1 MKSFRIFCA
10 CVLASLLLALPAWA
24 LAAPQVIRAA
34 GTYAMGDNDSPKIA
48 RDAARQEALRAAVEK
63 AGVYVESYSKTKN
76 MQLTED
82 EVRTISGAVLKVID
96 EDAVPELAGGT
107 LQYTVHLTAEVDPDA
122 IDLQAMLA
130 NKAELEKLQAVRD
143 FFARRA
149 QTIPAGWAAA
159 YEKAKGREKRELG
172 TELETRYDL
181 SKVFDRSM
189 SAIQRGEF
197 QTAVE
202 TLTPVISG
210 RDVKGGPLAY
220 AFYLRGRAYYGMH
233 RATEALSDFNDAE
246 RITPGD
252 AAYPVWRAKQYR
264 GLIYYDW
271 RRYDDAVREL
281 EAAYDASG
289 RQDAAIADDLAKA
302 CRAAELQRHPA
313 PAKQPSGNKKGV
325 DWTKVITDIIIH
337 SIDKGSTSEEG

>member
-24 LAAPQVIRAA
+24 LAAPQVIRAE

-82 EVRTISGAVLKVID
+82 EVRTISGAVLKVIN

-130 NKAELEKLQAVRD
+130 NKAELEKLQAERD
-143 FFARRA
+143 ALKK
-149 QTIPAGWAAA
+149 QNEELLAA

-202 TLTPVISG
+202 TLTPVISD

-302 CRAAELQRHPA
+302 RRAAELQRHPA
-313 PAKQPSGNKKGV
+313 PAKQPSGSTKGV

>member
-1 MKSFRIFCA
+1 MKTINLCYFAGESTA
-10 CVLASLLLALPAWA
+10 PAPA
-24 LAAPQVIRAA
+24 ITAEAGSAPAAPGVGTREAFESESAHQPAPAASEGADKGSAQEQTDYKQFKEQFKDLYQADLQRVIDKRFKNAKKVEA
-34 GTYAMGDNDSPKIA
+34 E
-48 RDAARQEALRAAVEK
+48 RDA
-63 AGVYVESYSKTKN
+63 
-76 MQLTED
+76 
-82 EVRTISGAVLKVID
+82 LKKQN
-96 EDAVPELAGGT
+96 EEL
-107 LQYTVHLTAEVDPDA
+107 L
-122 IDLQAMLA
+122 
-130 NKAELEKLQAVRD
+130 
-143 FFARRA
+143 
-149 QTIPAGWAAA
+149 AA

-202 TLTPVISG
+202 TLTPVISD

-281 EAAYDASG
+281 EAAYDASD

-302 CRAAELQRHPA
+302 RRAAELQRHPA
-313 PAKQPSGNKKGV
+313 PAKQPSGSTKGV

-337 SIDKGSTSEEG
+337 SIHPITYTYND